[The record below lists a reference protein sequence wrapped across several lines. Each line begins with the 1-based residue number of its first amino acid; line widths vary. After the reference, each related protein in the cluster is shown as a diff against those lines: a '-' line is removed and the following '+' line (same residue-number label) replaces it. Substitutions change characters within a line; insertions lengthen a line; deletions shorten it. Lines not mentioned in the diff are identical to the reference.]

1 MAQSNV
7 FNCDCV
13 EYMKTLPDNFFDLCI
28 ADPPYGDG
36 TKNKI
41 GGVFARKDG
50 RFGERFKRYFRPT
63 GNDSQEGCGQ
73 NDTENQSCLRRA
85 VRQILQHGGG

>member
-1 MAQSNV
+1 MAQSNI

-36 TKNKI
+36 TKK
-41 GGVFARKDG
+41 
-50 RFGERFKRYFRPT
+50 
-63 GNDSQEGCGQ
+63 
-73 NDTENQSCLRRA
+73 
-85 VRQILQHGGG
+85 